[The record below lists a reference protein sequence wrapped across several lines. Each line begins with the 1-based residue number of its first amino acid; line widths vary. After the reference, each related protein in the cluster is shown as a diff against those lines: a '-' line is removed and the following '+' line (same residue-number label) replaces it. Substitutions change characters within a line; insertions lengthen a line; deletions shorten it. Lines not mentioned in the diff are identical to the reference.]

1 MTNSTES
8 VKSVKYFQPGERITY
23 TPDYADSIISHGSTH
38 LGNLNDDEA
47 CAYVITIAT
56 DKNTKSEINWLKVRI
71 HGSAGKMYS
80 GKNNR
85 NCDH

>member
-56 DKNTKSEINWLKVRI
+56 DKNSKFEINWLKVRI
-71 HGSAGKMYS
+71 HGSAGTMYS
-80 GKNNR
+80 CKNN
-85 NCDH
+85 